1 MSMYDMVD
9 VTPDGADEG
18 EALSEMFGMGSGE
31 AVQITRGIA
40 IITDEIIFYKN
51 MGGQAI
57 IEIGKRLIEAKAQ
70 LKHGEWL
77 DWLKE
82 KVDFSEVSAQRFMRL
97 AREYGNTT
105 TLTDLGAS
113 KALALLALSPAERD
127 EFLEEKHTVNGA
139 EKTAAEMSAREL
151 KDAIRE
157 KKLAEAERDR
167 ARRELER
174 QTTQIEELKRQAA
187 AAKDAK
193 EAAEA
198 EIQQAKDTALAAQER
213 TAALKKELQ
222 DLRDKPVDVAVQM
235 VDASPEQ
242 LAAARREAAEEARA
256 EGKAALAKKTAE
268 LEKEKERLAGAQRAQ
283 KEAENRLQDSAAELN
298 RLRSELERAKKNAA
312 AMDNKALAEFAVLF
326 RQTQEGLDRMTA
338 LLSEMDMES
347 RGKMCRALDAL
358 AGRIVEAGGHG
369 HEKQ

>member
-9 VTPDGADEG
+9 MTPDGADEG
-18 EALSEMFGMGSGE
+18 EALSEMFGVSHVTGSEREIETITEEILNYKRTAGE
-31 AVQITRGIA
+31 SIL
-40 IITDEIIFYKN
+40 
-51 MGGQAI
+51 
-57 IEIGKRLIEAKAQ
+57 EIGRRLKEAKA
-70 LKHGEWL
+70 LLSHGEWL
-77 DWLKE
+77 PWLQE
-82 KVDFSEVSAQRFMRL
+82 KVEFSERSAQNFMRL
-97 AREYGNTT
+97 ADAYQNPQ
-105 TLTDLGAS
+105 TLADLGAS
-113 KALALLALSPAERD
+113 KALVLLALSPVERD
-127 EFLEEKHTVNGA
+127 EFLEEAHTVNGE

-167 ARRELER
+167 ARQELER

-187 AAKDAK
+187 AAKDVK

-198 EIQQAKDTALAAQER
+198 EIKQAKDTALAAQER

-222 DLRDKPVDVAVQM
+222 DLRDKPVDVAVQT
-235 VDASPEQ
+235 VDASPKQ

-358 AGRIVEAGGHG
+358 AGRIAEAGGHG